1 MQPDLIEV
9 RAVARGIGT
18 AVSSAGQLSEM
29 QASLLRAVTLALT
42 DVDVDYHGLEPLGPD
57 ELAEALAGREPEYRH
72 RIVHHMVLAELVL
85 RPLPDEVA
93 RRVEQYATS
102 LGVDDDFVRL
112 ARRYAE
118 GKFGL
123 AWNDLRRSGFTDRWD
138 AERMRALYTEADFQD
153 PFDAGVVDDDL
164 ARRWAAF
171 ESLPAGSL
179 GRSTWE
185 MYTAR
190 GFAFPGAPGGAGAS
204 SRSTTSYT

>member
-1 MQPDLIEV
+1 MQPDSAEV
-9 RAVARGIGT
+9 YAVARGIGT
-18 AVSSAGQLSEM
+18 AVASAGELTEM

-42 DVDVDYHGLEPLGPD
+42 DVDVDYQDLAPLGPD
-57 ELAEALAGREPEYRH
+57 ELAQALVGRGEEYRH

-93 RRVEQYATS
+93 HRVERYAMT

-138 AERMRALYTEADFQD
+138 PERMRALYTNADFQD
-153 PFDAGVVDDDL
+153 PFDVGVVDDEL
-164 ARRWAAF
+164 ARRWEAF
-171 ESLPAGSL
+171 ETLPADSL
-179 GRSTWE
+179 GRQIWE
-185 MYTAR
+185 MYTTR
-190 GFAFPGAPGGAGAS
+190 GFAFPGTRAARPRT
-204 SRSTTSYT
+204 SRSTTSCM